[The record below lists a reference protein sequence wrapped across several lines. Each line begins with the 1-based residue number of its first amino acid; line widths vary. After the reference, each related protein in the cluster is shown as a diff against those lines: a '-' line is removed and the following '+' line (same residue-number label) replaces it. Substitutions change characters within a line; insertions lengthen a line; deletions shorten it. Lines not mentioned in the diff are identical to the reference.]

1 MTKQDKLLAKL
12 LKIPP
17 PKDMT
22 WDELELCF
30 KQLGFAFRPSAGG
43 GSHGRFVSEKDPTL
57 FFCTCRPHPHPIVG
71 AKTIKNRDCH
81 EFCVHGIIGARYTG
95 TPHEHDYQETNLS

>member
-22 WDELELCF
+22 WDELELCINHF
-30 KQLGFAFRPSAGG
+30 GFVCQPAAGG
-43 GSHGRFVSEKDPTL
+43 GSPGRFDAEKDATL

-71 AKTIKNRDCH
+71 AKTIKNI
-81 EFCVHGIIGARYTG
+81 VAWL
-95 TPHEHDYQETNLS
+95 QTNEIL